1 MSPPI
6 VEPIK
11 IPIQMDG
18 RMQQRNTGRCRP
30 RTRESRPLGLGN
42 RRKSAD
48 RPRLTFR
55 EQLVGGFV
63 QMPLGALSICQVSNQ
78 LSGKLVN
85 VHASEVIDLLSLE
98 IEDGRPKDDRYVDAT
113 AVEYFSVH
121 DLPPIEGLRGKG
133 CACWAAIARQIALG
147 LFPLR
152 L

>member
-1 MSPPI
+1 MAC
-6 VEPIK
+6 
-11 IPIQMDG
+11 MG
-18 RMQQRNTGRCRP
+18 RTSVRAWQLSQI
-30 RTRESRPLGLGN
+30 S
-42 RRKSAD
+42 

-98 IEDGRPKDDRYVDAT
+98 IEDGRATDDRYVDAT

-121 DLPPIEGLRGKG
+121 YLPPIEGPRGKG
-133 CACWAAIARQIALG
+133 CACWAAIARQIARSDYFTFTFSPTACGNAPG
-147 LFPLR
+147 LFCLIPGLAR
-152 L
+152 ASPPSQYP

>member
-1 MSPPI
+1 
-6 VEPIK
+6 
-11 IPIQMDG
+11 
-18 RMQQRNTGRCRP
+18 
-30 RTRESRPLGLGN
+30 
-42 RRKSAD
+42 
-48 RPRLTFR
+48 
-55 EQLVGGFV
+55 
-63 QMPLGALSICQVSNQ
+63 MPLGALSICQVSNE

-121 DLPPIEGLRGKG
+121 PIEGPRGKG